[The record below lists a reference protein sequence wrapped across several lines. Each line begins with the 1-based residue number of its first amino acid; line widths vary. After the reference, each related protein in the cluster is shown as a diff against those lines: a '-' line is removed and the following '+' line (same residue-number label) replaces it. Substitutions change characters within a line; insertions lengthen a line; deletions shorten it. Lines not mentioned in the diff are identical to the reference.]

1 MINLEGILSIA
12 GKPGLYK
19 LVAQS
24 RNGVIVESLMDG
36 KRMPIS
42 TAQNISALSDI
53 AIYTHTEEKPL
64 HEIFSVLKEK
74 EGGVTPV
81 KHKESGAKLEAYFA
95 EVLPEYDADRV
106 YPSDIKK
113 VIQWYNTL
121 EEKGLLV
128 EVQEKPEDVPE
139 VKESSKEEE
148 E

>member
-121 EEKGLLV
+121 VEKGLLV
-128 EVQEKPEDVPE
+128 EVEEEPEDAPE